1 MARHLNRGKARGQA
15 APLSKTQLAQVGA
28 VVAPH
33 PRNAALWAVA
43 VCSAL
48 RSVDLLALRVSDVRD
63 GNGVV
68 RDRFTTIVRKTTNFH
83 AASVRKIT
91 QTCLLSPQARQLLT
105 AYIADAGLTN
115 ESRLFPLTT
124 SRYRQLVKSW
134 VRSIGLDAA
143 LYSGHTS
150 RRSVPAIVY
159 AETKDLATCRQLLG
173 HKDLTHTAAY
183 LNVDVDAAID
193 VARGVM
199 DY

>member
-1 MARHLNRGKARGQA
+1 MRRRGADC
-15 APLSKTQLAQVGA
+15 L
-28 VVAPH
+28 VVA
-33 PRNAALWAVA
+33 L
-43 VCSAL
+43 
-48 RSVDLLALRVSDVRD
+48 
-63 GNGVV
+63 
-68 RDRFTTIVRKTTNFH
+68 K
-83 AASVRKIT
+83 
-91 QTCLLSPQARQLLT
+91 
-105 AYIADAGLTN
+105 
-115 ESRLFPLTT
+115 RLLTT

-134 VRSIGLDAA
+134 VRSIGLDPA